1 MEKEK
6 KYEIYIHDMTNEGKG
21 FGNVDGLGVFV
32 EGAVIGDTVI
42 AEATK
47 VKKNYAF
54 AKTVEIKE
62 PSEHRIEPECPYAGI
77 CGGCAY
83 AEVDYGMQGVLKTKQ
98 VKDKIERIGG
108 VADPKINDIISMD
121 EPYRYRNKAEFPV
134 RGEEVGFF
142 SAKSHRVVDVTDCML
157 QSLPAMA
164 IADAVRNNPDKHI
177 KHLIV
182 RTAEGTGQVMAVL
195 VCDTDELSDL
205 EDLVY
210 AMEDA
215 VYDLDAGYSL
225 ESVYI
230 NVRDKDDKRHAG
242 DEYTCVAGKRT
253 IIEDT
258 GRLQFEISPA
268 SFYQVNP
275 KQMEKLY
282 DKAIEYMN
290 LTGKETV
297 LDLYCGVGTIGL
309 HAVDRAEKV
318 IGIESVKEAVI
329 DANRNAVINNIV
341 NARYIAGKAEE
352 VLPALLGMS
361 DDEKDIKKK
370 EKWNESGIVLEKAD
384 VAILDPPRQGCDER
398 LLEAVVKT
406 QPERIVYV
414 SCDPATLARDIKYLT
429 EKGYTFV
436 EATPVDMFP
445 WTQHV
450 ESVVLLSKATK

>member
-1 MEKEK
+1 MEKGK
-6 KYEIYIHDMTNEGKG
+6 TYEIYIHDMTNEGRG

-32 EGAVIGDTVI
+32 EGAVAGDTVI
-42 AEATK
+42 AEVTK

-54 AKTVEIKE
+54 AKTIEIVK
-62 PSEHRIEPECPYAGI
+62 PSQHRIEPECPYAGL

-83 AEVDYGMQGVLKTKQ
+83 AELDYGMQGQIKTKQ

-108 VADPKINDIISMD
+108 VENPKINDIISMD
-121 EPYRYRNKAEFPV
+121 APHRYRNKAEFPV

-142 SAKSHRVVDVTDCML
+142 SAKSHKVIDVTDCML

-164 IADAVRNNPDKHI
+164 IADAVRKHSNKHI

-195 VCDTDELSDL
+195 VCDTDEIYNL
-205 EDLVY
+205 EDIVY

-215 VYDLDAGYSL
+215 VEAAEGEYSL
-225 ESVYI
+225 ESVYV
-230 NVRDKDDKRHAG
+230 NVRDEKDRRHAG
-242 DEYTCVAGKRT
+242 DEYACVAGSRT

-258 GRLQFEISPA
+258 GRLRFEISPA

-275 KQMEKLY
+275 EQMEKLY

-290 LTGKETV
+290 LTGSETV

-309 HAVDRAEKV
+309 HAAEKAEKV
-318 IGIESVKEAVI
+318 IGIETVKEAVI

-370 EKWNESGIVLEKAD
+370 SKWNESGIVLDQAD

-414 SCDPATLARDIKYLT
+414 SCDPATLARDIQYLT
-429 EKGYTFV
+429 SSGYTFI

-445 WTQHV
+445 WTQHCEV
-450 ESVVLLSKATK
+450 VSVLEKI